1 MIPRKIMSQ
10 DIAGENPKAME
21 DHPPPS
27 TTPPEHPQPDPIDD
41 RIVESTF
48 LYMQSPKPKR
58 KSKS

>member
-1 MIPRKIMSQ
+1 MSQ